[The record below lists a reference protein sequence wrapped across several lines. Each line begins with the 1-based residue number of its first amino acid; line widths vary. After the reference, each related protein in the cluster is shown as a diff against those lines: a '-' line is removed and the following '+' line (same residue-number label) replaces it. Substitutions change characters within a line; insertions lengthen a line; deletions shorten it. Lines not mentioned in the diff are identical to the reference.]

1 MCLCAWGTAG
11 LEVGG
16 LWALPRNA
24 GKLTQLEVSQVR
36 GKDKAGYGPALFALG
51 GKKVCSLQRWEQGHC
66 SQTCVHVLEHV
77 ISSHLQDE
85 DSHRLAVRVQ
95 CRRPVTER

>member
-1 MCLCAWGTAG
+1 MLGEVPTEAEVSRWGGRFVCLCAWGTAG

-24 GKLTQLEVSQVR
+24 GKLTQLEVSQVG

-51 GKKVCSLQRWEQGHC
+51 GKKVWFSAEMRAGTLQSDLCSCPRACHF
-66 SQTCVHVLEHV
+66 
-77 ISSHLQDE
+77 ISST
-85 DSHRLAVRVQ
+85 R
-95 CRRPVTER
+95 